1 MEHKKEYSTPSTR
14 EDSSPNKTQIVQE
27 DKIAYHTSL
36 SNENLK
42 NFIKDNV
49 HRPVVSNDFIQ
60 SIKDK
65 LKY

>member
-1 MEHKKEYSTPSTR
+1 MEHKKEYSAPSTR

-27 DKIAYHTSL
+27 DKIAYHASL
-36 SNENLK
+36 TNENLK
-42 NFIKDNV
+42 TFIKDNV

-65 LKY
+65 LNY